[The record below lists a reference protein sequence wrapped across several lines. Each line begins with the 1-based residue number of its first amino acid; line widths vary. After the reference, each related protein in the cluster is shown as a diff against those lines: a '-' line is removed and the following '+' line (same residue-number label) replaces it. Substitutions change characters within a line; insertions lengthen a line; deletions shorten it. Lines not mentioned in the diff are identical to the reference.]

1 MKENPV
7 SNATRKA
14 EVPPSRLVKV
24 DLADRSYDIVIG
36 PGLLETCGPAI
47 KPFCKAGTCVVV
59 TDETVAGHY
68 LDACLTSLRGAGLAA
83 RAIVMPPGEA
93 TKSFA
98 HLERLLDDLLGG
110 GIERSTALIALGGG
124 VMGDLVGFA
133 ASIAL
138 RGIPF
143 IQIPTT
149 VLSQVDSSV
158 GGKTAIN
165 AKAGKNLIGTF
176 YQPRL
181 VLADT
186 DTLHTL
192 PRRELLA
199 GYAEVV
205 KYGALGNADFFGWL
219 EANGSAMVEGDADA
233 RMSAIETCCIM
244 KADIVAR
251 DEYEGGQRA
260 LLNLG
265 HTFGHALESRCEYG
279 PDLLHGEGV
288 AIGMV
293 MAFDLS
299 VRLGLC
305 SGQDAVRM
313 TRHLEAVGLRTRPGQ
328 VEGYDWDVDDL
339 VARMASDKKVMNG
352 KLTFILARGIG
363 DAFVTQDVPVE
374 ALRETVQAALSE
386 TGE

>member
-1 MKENPV
+1 MV
-7 SNATRKA
+7 SSATQRA
-14 EVPPSRLVKV
+14 DDAASRLVRV
-24 DLADRSYDIVIG
+24 DLADRSYDIAIG
-36 PGLLETCGPAI
+36 PGLIETCGGAI
-47 KPFCKAGTCVVV
+47 KPFCKASSCIVV
-59 TDETVAGHY
+59 TDETVADHY
-68 LDACLTSLRGAGLAA
+68 LDRCLASLHGAGLSA

-110 GIERSTALIALGGG
+110 GIERSTVLIALGGG

-138 RGIPF
+138 RGLPF

-205 KYGALGNADFFGWL
+205 KYGLLGDADFFAWL
-219 EANGSAMVEGDADA
+219 EANGRAMVDGDAEA
-233 RMSAIETCCIM
+233 RMTAIETCCRM
-244 KADIVAR
+244 KADVVAR

-265 HTFGHALESRCEYG
+265 HTFGHALESRCGYG

-305 SGQDAVRM
+305 SGQDSVRVR
-313 TRHLEAVGLRTRPGQ
+313 RHLDTVGLPTRPGQ
-328 VEGYDWDVDDL
+328 VKGYDWAVDDL

-363 DAFVTQDVPVE
+363 DAFVTQDVPVD
-374 ALRETVQAALSE
+374 ALRETVKAALTEQSK
-386 TGE
+386 